1 MEQISAFENEKDEDG
16 YMQVNNSHLAITSG
30 ATLVSQNVM
39 YIQMKQDYMR
49 AWIKKQARVKTIVI
63 IIL

>member
-49 AWIKKQARVKTIVI
+49 A
-63 IIL
+63 